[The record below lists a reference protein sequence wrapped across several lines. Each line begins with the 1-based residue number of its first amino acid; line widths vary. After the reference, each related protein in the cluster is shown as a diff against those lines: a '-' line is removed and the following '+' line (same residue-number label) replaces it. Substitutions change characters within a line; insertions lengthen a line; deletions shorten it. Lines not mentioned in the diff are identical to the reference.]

1 MYDRVTDRPSAFT
14 TTTTTTMNR
23 TARPHGEKRRLTIM
37 DPIMDPADLD
47 QARRTKGLVVRT
59 LNDGLPAA

>member
-1 MYDRVTDRPSAFT
+1 MYDSVMDKPSALVT
-14 TTTTTTMNR
+14 ILDR
-23 TARPHGEKRRLTIM
+23 TARPHGQKRRLTIM
-37 DPIMDPADLD
+37 DPIMDPVDLD

>member
-1 MYDRVTDRPSAFT
+1 
-14 TTTTTTMNR
+14 
-23 TARPHGEKRRLTIM
+23 M
-37 DPIMDPADLD
+37 DPIMDPVDLD